1 MAHNDSLQGIESVND
16 GQVAENKRVDKLND
30 KADSKT
36 GDKTDD
42 KADNKIHN
50 KADGITDDKEVD
62 KTDNK
67 AVDKIDDK
75 KDDKVDDKID
85 EADHQPIPEWEPFSV
100 AMNTL
105 VKLTEHGYNKEPVEV
120 SKSLLEK
127 VIGELD
133 NLKSMF
139 VELEC
144 SKKSLMEEYCEK
156 IISHDPNFVT
166 TLNSFMTTV
175 YKCKLKFVFVRNL
188 NDLVGL

>member
-1 MAHNDSLQGIESVND
+1 MAHSDSSQDIESVDD

-42 KADNKIHN
+42 KIDDKADNKIHD

-62 KTDNK
+62 ITDDK
-67 AVDKIDDK
+67 AVDKIDNK
-75 KDDKVDDKID
+75 KDDKVVDKIDDKID

-100 AMNTL
+100 VMNTL

-166 TLNSFMTTV
+166 TLNSFMMTV
-175 YKCKLKFVFVRNL
+175 YKCKLKFE
-188 NDLVGL
+188 

>member
-1 MAHNDSLQGIESVND
+1 MAHNDSSQDIESVDD

-36 GDKTDD
+36 GDITDD
-42 KADNKIHN
+42 KINDKADSKIQD
-50 KADGITDDKEVD
+50 KADGLTDDKEVD
-62 KTDNK
+62 KTDDK

-75 KDDKVDDKID
+75 KDDKADDKID
-85 EADHQPIPEWEPFSV
+85 EADHQPIPEWKPFSV
-100 AMNTL
+100 TMNTL
-105 VKLTEHGYNKEPVEV
+105 VKLTEHGYDKEPAEV

-139 VELEC
+139 IELEC

-175 YKCKLKFVFVRNL
+175 YKCKLKFE
-188 NDLVGL
+188 